1 MGKGDKDRPVNKKRY
16 DKNFDSI
23 DWGKDLKFYKVPEN
37 AKELID
43 ISMGKIN
50 EIYDIEVNGSPIEEV
65 ESMSN
70 NEKKEKLICKI
81 CNIAITE
88 HDLATFTDTGVCHSG
103 CVFAPGER

>member
-23 DWGKDLKFYKVPEN
+23 DWGKDLKLYKVSEN
-37 AKELID
+37 GKELID
-43 ISMGKIN
+43 TCEGEIS
-50 EIYDIEVNGSPIEEV
+50 EIYDIEVNGISIEEV
-65 ESMSN
+65 
-70 NEKKEKLICKI
+70 KLMPKICKI

-88 HDLATFTDTGVCHSG
+88 HDLATFTEDGVCHSG